1 MSERVDL
8 DKKLTK
14 ILDEKQA
21 NKEIKQKV
29 KEGHKESGRQAKRVQ
44 HVS

>member
-29 KEGHKESGRQAKRVQ
+29 KEGHKESRRQAKRVQ
-44 HVS
+44 HVN